1 MTENIYTKILNKK
14 PVIIAEAG
22 VNHNGFKSIGRK
34 LIDAAKRAGADCIKF
49 QTYKSNKLTTK
60 NAKRFWS
67 WEGEKKKKGTQHD
80 SYSVLDSFGFKE
92 YKYLADY
99 CKKKKI
105 EFQSTP
111 FDIDSVKLLEK
122 LNVKT
127 YKIASCDITNHQL
140 ITEVAKTRK
149 PIFLSTGAAN
159 VAEIDD
165 AIKIINKYHKKI
177 VIMHCT
183 LCYPTK
189 ILDANLK
196 SIIYLKKK
204 FPKYSIGLSDHTLET
219 LTPVLAVSMGALAIE
234 KHFTI
239 NKKLK
244 KSADHWLSVDE
255 KELTKIVKETK
266 FADLA
271 LGEEKK
277 VALNCELLAKKNARR
292 SLVSNG
298 KIIKGEKFTFKN
310 LTCKRPGNGIPA
322 NKYFK
327 FIGKK
332 AKKNYEYDDLINE

>member
-1 MTENIYTKILNKK
+1 MDLKNTNI
-14 PVIIAEAG
+14 
-22 VNHNGFKSIGRK
+22 S
-34 LIDAAKRAGADCIKF
+34 LI
-49 QTYKSNKLTTK
+49 T
-60 NAKRFWS
+60 
-67 WEGEKKKKGTQHD
+67 
-80 SYSVLDSFGFKE
+80 V
-92 YKYLADY
+92 
-99 CKKKKI
+99 KKI

-159 VAEIDD
+159 IAEIDD

-244 KSADHWLSVDE
+244 KVQIIGCQW
-255 KELTKIVKETK
+255 T
-266 FADLA
+266 
-271 LGEEKK
+271 
-277 VALNCELLAKKNARR
+277 KKNSQR
-292 SLVSNG
+292 LL
-298 KIIKGEKFTFKN
+298 KKQN
-310 LTCKRPGNGIPA
+310 LQI
-322 NKYFK
+322 
-327 FIGKK
+327 
-332 AKKNYEYDDLINE
+332 LL